1 MGLTNTQY
9 DQLMRNYSRDR
20 AAQLRALEARRARIY
35 GEIPALT
42 GLDEQI
48 SSGAAESAIL
58 RLDGRRD
65 EAEALREKTR
75 DLMRRRRELLSRYG
89 FAPEDLEL
97 QYICPDCKDT
107 GYANG
112 QKCHCFYRRAVDLFY
127 TQSGLRTALEKE
139 NFDTFSLDV
148 YDDREKNPATGLTPR
163 QNMVRVEKVC
173 RQFVDR
179 FDTGSGHLLFYGG
192 TGLGKTFLSNCIA
205 KALIET
211 AHSVIYYSAPS
222 LFEALSAKAFGSG
235 EHTDEQDPFTAY
247 LTDCD
252 LLIIDD
258 LGTEITN
265 AFVSSRLFYLLN
277 KRLLLQKS
285 IVISTNLSLSEF
297 AGVYS
302 ERIFSRISSSFTLL
316 GFYGDDIRIKNKV
329 QRQRK

>member
-58 RLDGRRD
+58 KLDGRRD

-148 YDDREKNPATGLTPR
+148 YDDREKNPSTGLTPR

-222 LFEALSAKAFGSG
+222 LFEALSAKAFGGG
-235 EHTDEQDPFTAY
+235 ERPDEQDPFTAY